1 MTDRFDRFSLL
12 VGVVVLVLAAFATN
26 GTLGE
31 VINKGSLLTGL
42 ALGVAALAVAA
53 STLHFPR
60 VRRSVDSES
69 ARFERQNPD
78 TSPDAAPFG
87 PPAGDDADERQPG
100 DEPAGD
106 EPAGDEQAGDE
117 IPVELGTS
125 DD

>member
-12 VGVVVLVLAAFATN
+12 VGVVVLVLAGFATN

-31 VINKGSLLTGL
+31 VVNKGSLLTGL
-42 ALGVAALAVAA
+42 ALGVAALAVVA
-53 STLHFPR
+53 STLRFPR
-60 VRRSVDSES
+60 DRPSVDGER

-78 TSPDAAPFG
+78 PGPDAVRFG
-87 PPAGDDADERQPG
+87 PTAGDDADDQQAG
-100 DEPAGD
+100 GEPV
-106 EPAGDEQAGDE
+106 GDE